1 MGPTPRFNFVTY
13 SIKTNNRPNSRR
25 LLPLASQSSWSSGY
39 KWALCDRA
47 PSASWEA
54 SPIRSVCRRRSL
66 AGSYLWTIIT
76 TSSIIIHPLYVFTIA
91 AQANT
96 KLILYE
102 TKIITPTLNTWYD
115 VSPIHLRFYEAQRTR
130 LLSHGSLLESRQGL
144 VQNCSTKDVSEIRI
158 LDSGI
163 LQILVVVKLEII
175 MMMTLK
181 GEI

>member
-1 MGPTPRFNFVTY
+1 MSTLWPRAFSFLRSESNTVSLPASLTSWFLSVNNYYYFINHHTPFVCFHY
-13 SIKTNNRPNSRR
+13 SRT
-25 LLPLASQSSWSSGY
+25 
-39 KWALCDRA
+39 
-47 PSASWEA
+47 
-54 SPIRSVCRRRSL
+54 
-66 AGSYLWTIIT
+66 
-76 TSSIIIHPLYVFTIA
+76 
-91 AQANT
+91 QANT